1 MNLYNILRNKI
12 QPTLSINKIFFL
24 SLALTLILF
33 PFLSIYTR
41 VFLILFITMSYISLS
56 AIDNEYLYIKYI
68 CRSIIG
74 VLIIIEYLI
83 FLF

>member
-1 MNLYNILRNKI
+1 MNLFNNFRNKI
-12 QPTLSINKIFFL
+12 QSTLSINKIFFL

-33 PFLSIYTR
+33 PFLSIYLR
-41 VFLILFITMSYISLS
+41 IFLILFITISYVSLS

-74 VLIIIEYLI
+74 VLIIIEYLV

>member
-1 MNLYNILRNKI
+1 MNLFNNFRNNIQL
-12 QPTLSINKIFFL
+12 TLSINKIFFI

-33 PFLSIYTR
+33 PFLSIYLR
-41 VFLILFITMSYISLS
+41 IFLILFMTMSYISLS
-56 AIDNEYLYIKYI
+56 AIDNEYLCIKYF

-74 VLIIIEYLI
+74 ILIIIEYLV

>member
-1 MNLYNILRNKI
+1 MNLFNNFRNKI
-12 QPTLSINKIFFL
+12 QTTLSINKIFFI

-33 PFLSIYTR
+33 PFLSIYLR
-41 VFLILFITMSYISLS
+41 IFLILFITMSYISLS
-56 AIDNEYLYIKYI
+56 AIDNEYIYIKYI

-74 VLIIIEYLI
+74 VLIIIEYLV